1 MRTIIRRSLA
11 ATMGVVAAATMGVVA
26 GAATAGALVAA
37 EPAPTT
43 DEALERAAFSD
54 WRARRDARSMPDG
67 STLTRRATPDRVR
80 AAYAGETPA
89 RDGRD
94 AALRIEFV
102 PRFGCAPGIDVVL
115 GAGLARQLAPVGSA
129 EGSSNGSSGGS
140 PDGLIDD
147 DEATFLVDGTPVG
160 YPVLRDERDGR
171 VELAFNGNE
180 RERITLRLQLDVGD
194 VVALGLRGDAE
205 PLTFSL
211 LGSRRTLAAAES
223 LCLTHEPVEPGG
235 ANVDADD

>member
-11 ATMGVVAAATMGVVA
+11 TTTCVVA
-26 GAATAGALVAA
+26 GAMAGALVAA

-43 DEALERAAFSD
+43 DEALERAAFFE
-54 WRARRDARSMPDG
+54 WRARRDARVLPDG
-67 STLTRRATPDRVR
+67 STLT
-80 AAYAGETPA
+80 AYAGETPA

-94 AALRIEFV
+94 AVLRIEFV

-129 EGSSNGSSGGS
+129 DGPSGESAG
-140 PDGLIDD
+140 GLVDD

-223 LCLTHEPVEPGG
+223 LCLTHEPVESIG

>member
-11 ATMGVVAAATMGVVA
+11 ATTTYVVVA
-26 GAATAGALVAA
+26 GAMAGALVAA

-43 DEALERAAFSD
+43 DEALEGAAFSD
-54 WRARRDARSMPDG
+54 WRARRDARVLPDG
-67 STLTRRATPDRVR
+67 STLT
-80 AAYAGETPA
+80 AYAGETPA

-94 AALRIEFV
+94 AVLRIEFV

-129 EGSSNGSSGGS
+129 EGSSNGSPGGSPGGSSGGS
-140 PDGLIDD
+140 PGGLVDD
-147 DEATFLVDGTPVG
+147 DEAMFLVDGTPVG

-211 LGSRRTLAAAES
+211 LGSRRALAAAES
-223 LCLTHEPVEPGG
+223 RCLTHEPVEPAEPGG